1 MSAALPSV
9 LTSTTVSRIKRVKAV
24 DTVRA
29 RILLAVSLGLLQPGE
44 RLPPES
50 ELAKTLDVG
59 EITARR
65 AIESLA
71 EEGVV
76 ERRRGR
82 SGGTFVASSGPTR
95 AADAGADAV
104 AAYLADSDEVHR
116 LIEVRLLLEAALTHH
131 AALRASPA
139 EIEQLQR
146 HVDDA
151 GAAATWAD
159 YHLADERFHRGVA
172 RASGLD
178 WAIGYYD
185 TVLSDLYAYFLPYP
199 IAYLHDTNREH
210 AALVDALARH
220 DPVRAVSI
228 IEAHV
233 AVLHESMFVG
243 LQERQA
249 AARRG
254 AANDAGGPVRS
265 P

>member
-1 MSAALPSV
+1 MTESSAALPSV
-9 LTSTTVSRIKRVKAV
+9 LASTTVSRIKRVKAV

-29 RILLAVSLGLLQPGE
+29 RIMLAVSLGLLQPGE
-44 RLPPES
+44 RLPSEG

-82 SGGTFVASSGPTR
+82 AGGTFVASSGQRR

-131 AALRASPA
+131 AALRATPA
-139 EIEQLQR
+139 EIEQLRR

-172 RASGLD
+172 RVSGLD

-185 TVLSDLYAYFLPYP
+185 TVLTDLYAYFLPYP

-243 LQERQA
+243 LQERRA
-249 AARRG
+249 TA
-254 AANDAGGPVRS
+254 PS
-265 P
+265 PGT